1 MLLFLII
8 LCNMKMK
15 GEEFT
20 LEKLVLFI
28 PFIPIAIAVLIGFVN
43 KKELIPRVAIFFS
56 SIVALLALYGTYHVM
71 STDEVIYGFGGYLIY
86 NELSSIL
93 VPYVAILGLV
103 IRKYSIKYM
112 WDEPGYKRFFI
123 LLNFI
128 FSAIYL
134 LVMSNNLIILAI
146 AWQLMSISLYLLIT
160 FNVESKSAIK
170 NGGWTMLTHKGA
182 DLLFIIAVILTYKT
196 FGSYEL
202 AELSE
207 KWLTMYES
215 SASIE
220 PTVYVIGF
228 LFLFAAMM
236 KSAIIPFH
244 LWLPYT
250 SEAPTPVSALM
261 HAGVVNV
268 GGILLNKLAFLLL
281 LTPSVLN
288 VAFVMGLVTAIGASM
303 LMLAVS
309 DIKRALGYSTAGQM
323 GYMIMEVGLGA
334 FSLAIYHLMV
344 HGIFKASLF
353 LESGSLINWGRK
365 DPKMPRRLTHELFWE
380 EETQY
385 NSVKMFRMIAL
396 FTVVPVV
403 VFVGLKFILAEEFFD
418 FNAAMI
424 ILAFA
429 WLTGTQFF
437 LSFFEVNKSS
447 TPKILLALVSSF
459 TIVLFTYEFVGLA
472 LEHFLYGKHGLLFYE
487 AATLNVTMTM
497 AMLLL
502 GFIMVI
508 GWLFTYKQHYVN
520 VPIGKHTPSKPKWKF
535 YKLLAKEGYISDLY
549 VKYFKVF

>member
-1 MLLFLII
+1 MP
-8 LCNMKMK
+8 K
-15 GEEFT
+15 
-20 LEKLVLFI
+20 
-28 PFIPIAIAVLIGFVN
+28 
-43 KKELIPRVAIFFS
+43 VALFFS

-71 STDEVIYGFGGYLIY
+71 SSGEAIDGFGGYLIF
-86 NELSSIL
+86 NELSAIL

-103 IRKYSIKYM
+103 IRKYSTKYM

-134 LVMSNNLIILAI
+134 LVMSNNLIILTI
-146 AWQLMSISLYLLIT
+146 AWQLMSISLYLLIS

-170 NGGWTMLTHKGA
+170 NGGWTMLVHKLA

-196 FGSYEL
+196 FGSFEL
-202 AELSE
+202 VELSE
-207 KWLTMYES
+207 KWLMMS
-215 SASIE
+215 KQSIDN
-220 PTVYVIGF
+220 PTIYAIGF

-281 LTPSVLN
+281 LTPAVLN
-288 VAFVMGLVTAIGASM
+288 VAFVMGLITAIGASI

-309 DIKRALGYSTAGQM
+309 DIKRSLGYSTVGQM

-353 LESGSLINWGRK
+353 LESGSLIHQSRQ
-365 DPKMPRRLTHELFWE
+365 DPNISKRLSHEIFWDE
-380 EETQY
+380 KQQY
-385 NSVKMFRMIAL
+385 NSINMFRMIAL
-396 FTVVPVV
+396 FTVLPVI
-403 VFVGLKFILAEEFFD
+403 VFIGVKFVLGENLFHFNVSIL
-418 FNAAMI
+418 

-429 WLTGTQFF
+429 WLTGTQLF
-437 LSFFEVNKSS
+437 LSFFEVSKANS
-447 TPKILLALVSSF
+447 PKVILALISSF
-459 TIVLFTYEFVGLA
+459 ITVLFTYEFVGLS
-472 LEHFLYGKHGLLFYE
+472 LEHFLYGEYGVLFYDV
-487 AATLNVTMTM
+487 ATLHVTGTMTLL
-497 AMLLL
+497 MLIA
-502 GFIMVI
+502 IMII
-508 GWLFTYKQHYVN
+508 GWYFTYQQHFVGI
-520 VPIGKHTPSKPKWKF
+520 PIGKHTPNKPKWRL
-535 YKLLAKEGYISDLY
+535 YKLLAKEGYISDMY
-549 VKYFKVF
+549 VKYFKIF